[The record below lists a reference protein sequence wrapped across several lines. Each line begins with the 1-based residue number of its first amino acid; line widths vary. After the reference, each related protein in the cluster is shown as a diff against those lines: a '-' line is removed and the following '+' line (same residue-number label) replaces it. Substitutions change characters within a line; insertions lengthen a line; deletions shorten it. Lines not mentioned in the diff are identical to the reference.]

1 MKSITEFIN
10 EAMVNEVS
18 HAFVQRAYNKA
29 SGAQKNRIKKLYQK
43 IYGKDVSKSDT
54 SHIKF
59 ILDKNKQGDLTYEM
73 DERDLADWFIYV
85 PQDIIDKIK
94 TVELT
99 SESYGGYY
107 GNDYCKIVLKID
119 NKKYYAEFDWSNGNS
134 GMEEYDEMGCELTD
148 TNIKQ
153 LEKEFDGNG
162 EYLFDTFMH
171 YILRELEK

>member
-1 MKSITEFIN
+1 MKSISEFIN
-10 EAMVNEVS
+10 EAIVNEVS

-43 IYGKDVSKSDT
+43 IYGKDVSKSDI

-59 ILDKNKQGDLTYEM
+59 TVDKNKQGEITYHI
-73 DERDLADWFIYV
+73 DEKYLADWFIYLS
-85 PQDIIDKIK
+85 QDIVDKIK
-94 TVELT
+94 TVTLT
-99 SESYGGYY
+99 SSSYGGWRD
-107 GNDYCKIVLKID
+107 NDNCKIVINID

-134 GMEEYDEMGCELTD
+134 GMDKYEEMGCELTD

-171 YILRELEK
+171 YILRELRK